1 MILSN
6 VSRPVD
12 RRVYSIANM
21 SVVWDL
27 RNAKK
32 PVKTAYNLDI
42 VNPEANVI
50 FSPDEKLI
58 LAGTACPKGKGHGQ
72 LVFLNRETLEVEQS
86 TSRCMYVSVSWL
98 YTYSLV

>member
-1 MILSN
+1 MILLN
-6 VSRPVD
+6 VSVFFFKKKCILNC
-12 RRVYSIANM
+12 SI
-21 SVVWDL
+21 VWDL

-58 LAGTACPKGKGHGQ
+58 LTGKV
-72 LVFLNRETLEVEQS
+72 LK
-86 TSRCMYVSVSWL
+86 
-98 YTYSLV
+98 